1 MIRSNSVVST
11 SGAVT
16 EGLSELKALNDK
28 NIRELTNSTTEKES
42 VLGQAHVPPKMHR
55 DFVGN
60 SSIISH
66 QAPPQDRANI

>member
-1 MIRSNSVVST
+1 MIRSSSAAST

-28 NIRELTNSTTEKES
+28 NIRELTNTTEKES